1 MGKNI
6 EYYVVNCANNKTNTM
21 FYLYIL
27 HSVTANKYYVG
38 HAENVQEA
46 LAYHNTGT
54 EQKYT
59 GKFQDWTLQA
69 AFEAGKE
76 KSGALEMEKFIN
88 KQKNIKLVLK
98 LVDPAFVPADKLAT
112 LVRVAL

>member
-1 MGKNI
+1 
-6 EYYVVNCANNKTNTM
+6 M
-21 FYLYIL
+21 FFLYIL
-27 HSVTANKYYVG
+27 HSETANKYYVG

-46 LAYHNTGT
+46 LAYHNTNT

-59 GKFQDWTLQA
+59 GKFQDWTIQA
-69 AFEAGKE
+69 IFEVGKE
-76 KSGALEMEKFIN
+76 KSTALEMEKFIN

-98 LVDPAFVPADKLAT
+98 LIDPAFEPSDKLAA

>member
-1 MGKNI
+1 
-6 EYYVVNCANNKTNTM
+6 M

-27 HSVTANKYYVG
+27 HSATANKHYVG

-46 LAYHNTGT
+46 LTYHNTNT

-69 AFEAGKE
+69 VFEAGKE
-76 KSGALEMEKFIN
+76 KASALEMEKFIN

-98 LVDPAFVPADKLAT
+98 LIDPAFVPADKLAA
-112 LVRVAL
+112 LVRVAM